1 MTFLKSKRAEAN
13 SNVLYDDGN
22 ELAPIS
28 DNAQNLTELLRH
40 RSFGKRARATH
51 ELKNPVSMD

>member
-1 MTFLKSKRAEAN
+1 MTFFKEQK
-13 SNVLYDDGN
+13 SNVLYDEGN

-28 DNAQNLTELLRH
+28 DDAQNLTELLQH

-51 ELKNPVSMD
+51 ALKNPVSMD